1 MVTPPDIDELSL
13 AELKQLVLALL
24 DENAAQKRM
33 IAELREEIA
42 QLKGL
47 KGRPRIKP
55 SGMEKGT
62 TPKPAGSERGGS
74 RKGARVGW
82 RNGSKAEPAGSRFK
96 GYEDF
101 VVQDL
106 VLRVEVTRYRRER
119 WLTPDGRTVIAPLP
133 AGVAGHFG
141 PELQRFVLAQHHQG
155 QVTVPRLMAQLQAI
169 GVSISK
175 RQIMRLLIAGQEGF
189 LTEARDV
196 LRAGLET
203 ANWVTVDDT
212 GARHKGANGVCTQI
226 GNDDFA
232 WFGTTNS
239 KSRLNFLDLLRAGHT
254 DYVVNNAALTYMR
267 QHALA
272 GPVIAALAG
281 HAETHFAGPAAWQA
295 HLDRLGITQL
305 NVTPDPVRVATEGA
319 LWGSVQA
326 HDFLRDTVIVSDDA
340 GQFAVGQHALCWVH
354 AERLVHKLDTFTDAQ
369 HAAQQRVRDLI
380 WKFYADLKAYRTDPA
395 PRRRRQLR
403 ARFDRIFRRRTGF
416 VTLDRLLARLH
427 ANKAELLAV
436 LDYPEIPLHTNGSE
450 RDIRCHVTKRKVSG
464 GTRSDDGR
472 TCRDAFLGLAKT
484 CAKLGVAFWDYLGSR
499 LSVPGQTIVP
509 SLPDLIR
516 CRGQPA

>member
-1 MVTPPDIDELSL
+1 M
-13 AELKQLVLALL
+13 
-24 DENAAQKRM
+24 
-33 IAELREEIA
+33 
-42 QLKGL
+42 
-47 KGRPRIKP
+47 
-55 SGMEKGT
+55 
-62 TPKPAGSERGGS
+62 
-74 RKGARVGW
+74 
-82 RNGSKAEPAGSRFK
+82 
-96 GYEDF
+96 
-101 VVQDL
+101 
-106 VLRVEVTRYRRER
+106 
-119 WLTPDGRTVIAPLP
+119 
-133 AGVAGHFG
+133 
-141 PELQRFVLAQHHQG
+141 LAQHHQG
-155 QVTVPRLMAQLQAI
+155 QVTVPRLVAQLQAI

-189 LTEARDV
+189 LTGWAPKATNRDV

-203 ANWVTVDDT
+203 ARWVTVDDT
-212 GARHKGANGVCTQI
+212 GARHQGANGVCTQI

-281 HAETHFAGPAAWQA
+281 HAETHFADRAAWQA
-295 HLDRLGITQL
+295 HLDRLGITQPT
-305 NVTPDPVRVATEGA
+305 VTPDPVRVATEGA

-380 WKFYADLKAYRTDPA
+380 WTFYADLKVYRTDPT

-416 VTLDRLLARLH
+416 ATLDRRLARLH

-436 LDYPEIPLHTNGSE
+436 LDHPDVPLHTNGSE

-472 TCRDAFLGLAKT
+472 NCRDAFLGVAKT
-484 CAKLGVAFWDYLGSR
+484 CAKLGIAFWDYLGSR
-499 LSVPGQTIVP
+499 LAVPGQPVVP
-509 SLPDLIR
+509 PLPDLVR

>member
-1 MVTPPDIDELSL
+1 
-13 AELKQLVLALL
+13 
-24 DENAAQKRM
+24 
-33 IAELREEIA
+33 
-42 QLKGL
+42 
-47 KGRPRIKP
+47 
-55 SGMEKGT
+55 
-62 TPKPAGSERGGS
+62 
-74 RKGARVGW
+74 
-82 RNGSKAEPAGSRFK
+82 
-96 GYEDF
+96 
-101 VVQDL
+101 
-106 VLRVEVTRYRRER
+106 
-119 WLTPDGRTVIAPLP
+119 
-133 AGVAGHFG
+133 
-141 PELQRFVLAQHHQG
+141 
-155 QVTVPRLMAQLQAI
+155 
-169 GVSISK
+169 
-175 RQIMRLLIAGQEGF
+175 MRLLIAGQDGF

-254 DYVVNNAALTYMR
+254 DYVVNSAALAYMR

-281 HAETHFAGPAAWQA
+281 YAETHFADPVAWQA
-295 HLDRLGITQL
+295 HLDRLGISQL
-305 NVTPDPVRVATEGA
+305 KVTPDPARVATEGA

-354 AERLVHKLDTFTDAQ
+354 AERLVHKLDTFTEAQ
-369 HAAQQRVRDLI
+369 HAAQQRVRALI
-380 WKFYADLKAYRTDPA
+380 WEFYADLKAYRTEPT

-403 ARFDRIFRRRTGF
+403 VRFDHIFRRRTGF
-416 VTLDRLLARLH
+416 ITLDRLLARLH

-436 LDYPEIPLHTNGSE
+436 LDHPGVPLHTNGSE

-499 LSVPGQTIVP
+499 LAVPGQPIVP
-509 SLPDLIR
+509 SLPDLVR
-516 CRGQPA
+516 RRGQPA

>member
-1 MVTPPDIDELSL
+1 M
-13 AELKQLVLALL
+13 
-24 DENAAQKRM
+24 
-33 IAELREEIA
+33 
-42 QLKGL
+42 
-47 KGRPRIKP
+47 
-55 SGMEKGT
+55 
-62 TPKPAGSERGGS
+62 
-74 RKGARVGW
+74 
-82 RNGSKAEPAGSRFK
+82 
-96 GYEDF
+96 
-101 VVQDL
+101 
-106 VLRVEVTRYRRER
+106 
-119 WLTPDGRTVIAPLP
+119 
-133 AGVAGHFG
+133 
-141 PELQRFVLAQHHQG
+141 
-155 QVTVPRLMAQLQAI
+155 
-169 GVSISK
+169 
-175 RQIMRLLIAGQEGF
+175 
-189 LTEARDV
+189 
-196 LRAGLET
+196 
-203 ANWVTVDDT
+203 
-212 GARHKGANGVCTQI
+212 
-226 GNDDFA
+226 
-232 WFGTTNS
+232 
-239 KSRLNFLDLLRAGHT
+239 
-254 DYVVNNAALTYMR
+254 VNNAALTYMR

-499 LSVPGQTIVP
+499 LSVPGQPIVP